1 MADINAVGP
10 IGRRVLR
17 LKVAAER
24 CGTHVCTP
32 RRWATEARYAHL
44 GFPQAIQM
52 ADGSVGFFEHE
63 IDQWLASRPRIGVE
77 A

>member
-1 MADINAVGP
+1 MAAIETNAPVV
-10 IGRRVLR
+10 RKVLR

-32 RRWATEARYAHL
+32 KRWATEARYAHL
-44 GFPQAIQM
+44 GFPKPIQM

-63 IDQWLASRPRIGVE
+63 LDQWLASRPRIGVE